1 MLNNLYVV
9 YLLIAWLRICLFHF
23 YESFDVLMSLL
34 RVVGR
39 RGEGVGREGVGRK
52 ISGEGSG
59 EAVGRKCG
67 EEGR

>member
-1 MLNNLYVV
+1 
-9 YLLIAWLRICLFHF
+9 
-23 YESFDVLMSLL
+23 MSLL